1 VKQLAASGFPH
12 RGERGAH
19 HGAPKRRRPPVP
31 VDTRANALG
40 PAIMVGGMCLAIA
53 LFFCVP
59 SRKDD
64 DRERRRRR
72 RRRDDDSD
80 DDDDDL

>member
-1 VKQLAASGFPH
+1 MH
-12 RGERGAH
+12 
-19 HGAPKRRRPPVP
+19 

-59 SRKDD
+59 PRKDD

-72 RRRDDDSD
+72 RRRATTTSD
-80 DDDDDL
+80 DDDDDLQLRQLLARARLLYV